1 MTPYSRDPSHIAVP
15 AAKGDLTG
23 YCPGPSLC
31 PASPGVSR
39 TAEPG
44 LPSIRCRR
52 SLQAEGHGPG
62 MVPRPDGGRALEGTV
77 NVLTH
82 AVHQRSELRQPPAHG
97 ECHMER
103 KGIQAQQPLRRENW
117 KQRVSLPLRRGK
129 DVTTDH
135 CLCPCPLPQ
144 QLLPLSWAR
153 QAVQPPPLCRGLSEA
168 VDRARLGNKQH
179 S

>member
-23 YCPGPSLC
+23 HCPGPSLC

-39 TAEPG
+39 TPEPG
-44 LPSIRCRR
+44 LPSIRCKR

-62 MVPRPDGGRALEGTV
+62 MVPRTDGGRALEGTV

-82 AVHQRSELRQPPAHG
+82 AVHQQSELRQPPAHG

-117 KQRVSLPLRRGK
+117 KQRVSLPLRGGK

-144 QLLPLSWAR
+144 QLLPLSRAR

>member
-23 YCPGPSLC
+23 HCPGPSLC

-39 TAEPG
+39 TPEPG

-82 AVHQRSELRQPPAHG
+82 AVHQRSELRQPPSTWRVPHG
-97 ECHMER
+97 EEGHSSPAAPSER
-103 KGIQAQQPLRRENW
+103 KLEAEGISAPTQRKGCDHRPL
-117 KQRVSLPLRRGK
+117 SLPMSSSPAAAAPLLG
-129 DVTTDH
+129 TTG
-135 CLCPCPLPQ
+135 CAASST
-144 QLLPLSWAR
+144 LSGS
-153 QAVQPPPLCRGLSEA
+153 V
-168 VDRARLGNKQH
+168 
-179 S
+179 